1 MELDHRVKLN
11 IIKENANDNI
21 KLDLARVGRKKD
33 LDLHYFG
40 PDGNRMYNIK
50 GHEELDKEEVRLKL
64 MKDDTLKDILM
75 KQK

>member
-1 MELDHRVKLN
+1 LELDHRVKLN
-11 IIKENANDNI
+11 MIKENANDNI

-33 LDLHYFG
+33 LDLYYFG

-50 GHEELDKEEVRLKL
+50 GNEELDREEVRLKL
-64 MKDDTLKDILM
+64 MKDDTLKDIIM